1 MSRQFLHGA
10 ALPPG
15 RYTYVYNT
23 YSRSRD
29 AKPPLRGH
37 LSVASAGR
45 LAHHRRLPL
54 RATVV
59 MDPQPRGKSVADPL
73 RRDNSSHRHTLSW
86 RHART
91 HVQSQGA
98 LDACHARRAARRC
111 LSRRTERVGSVHSGR
126 SDAEA
131 TGHVIDRRHSSHGW
145 SSSSAHG
152 LRALGTCNIG
162 IHGTAQRPQVID
174 DDARCG
180 LCKCGPHSVC
190 CVCIALRGV
199 GVGAVDSA
207 SVVGGYNHIKA
218 SRQ

>member
-1 MSRQFLHGA
+1 MSGLSKRAHRLVLPERGQTPRS
-10 ALPPG
+10 PPG
-15 RYTYVYNT
+15 RA
-23 YSRSRD
+23 RHGLPGRRR
-29 AKPPLRGH
+29 ARAH
-37 LSVASAGR
+37 CRVAP
-45 LAHHRRLPL
+45 RR
-54 RATVV
+54 RC
-59 MDPQPRGKSVADPL
+59 
-73 RRDNSSHRHTLSW
+73 TLSW

-180 LCKCGPHSVC
+180 LCKCEPHSVC

-199 GVGAVDSA
+199 GVGAVDCA
-207 SVVGGYNHIKA
+207 SVVGGYTT
-218 SRQ
+218 